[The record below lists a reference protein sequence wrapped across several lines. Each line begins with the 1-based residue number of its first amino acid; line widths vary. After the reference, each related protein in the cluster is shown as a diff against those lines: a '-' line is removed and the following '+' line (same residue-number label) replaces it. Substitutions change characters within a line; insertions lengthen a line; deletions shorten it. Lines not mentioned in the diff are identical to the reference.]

1 MKKATIYTETTIKGP
16 AVKDGAYCAAIE
28 YILKNGKPYEKYY
41 TGNEE
46 NTTYHRCALQA
57 ILLGLSR
64 FKEKCEIDVVTEDVL
79 IANLIQKNQP
89 EKWERQ
95 EWKNS
100 KKTQVK
106 NKELWQQFLEELNK
120 HKITVTL
127 SKINPY
133 REKMREEMGRVL
145 KNQCKSVE
153 NIENTE
159 RRGE

>member
-1 MKKATIYTETTIKGP
+1 MKKATIYTETTVKGP

-28 YILKNGKPYEKYY
+28 YILKSGKPYEKYY
-41 TGNEE
+41 TGSEE
-46 NTTYHRCALQA
+46 STTYHRCSLQA

-64 FKEKCEIDVVTEDVL
+64 FKEKGEIEVVTEDVL

-100 KKTQVK
+100 KKSQVK

-133 REKMREEMGRVL
+133 GEKMREEMKNLL
-145 KNQCKSVE
+145 KSRSESVE
-153 NIENTE
+153 NLKNTE

>member
-1 MKKATIYTETTIKGP
+1 MKKATIYTETTLKGP
-16 AVKDGAYCAAIE
+16 TVKDGAYCAAIE
-28 YILKNGKPYEKYY
+28 YILKNGKTYAKYY
-41 TGNEE
+41 IGSEE

-64 FKEKCEIDVVTEDVL
+64 FKEKCEIKIYTEDVL
-79 IANLIQKNQP
+79 IANLIEKNQP

-120 HKITVTL
+120 HKITVVL

-133 REKMREEMGRVL
+133 REEMGKQL
-145 KNQCKSVE
+145 KSKYKNVE
-153 NIENTE
+153 NVENTE
-159 RRGE
+159 IGE